1 MRIDPQL
8 FRTKS
13 LKIKIDDLSSDLLEL
28 VAKCEGYDAKCI
40 RSALRRKSVN
50 LRQKYWVFAA
60 GPANIFQE
68 ESETTHIH
76 ESY

>member
-1 MRIDPQL
+1 MRIGPQL
-8 FRTKS
+8 FGAKS
-13 LKIKIDDLSSDLLEL
+13 LKIKIDGLLSESDLLEL
-28 VAKCEGYDAKCI
+28 LAKCKGYDAKCI

-68 ESETTHIH
+68 
-76 ESY
+76 